1 MIPEER
7 LLIDNNIHLLNLLYE
22 ELCIT
27 LNQLHVVDPIKTQ
40 DRLEKILG
48 IVVDSEEKLC
58 QAIGS
63 KWTIKRKL
71 WEVEKNENSI

>member
-7 LLIDNNIHLLNLLYE
+7 LLIDNNIHLLNLLYG

-27 LNQLHVVDPIKTQ
+27 LNQLHVVDPMKTQ
-40 DRLEKILG
+40 DRLEKILDL
-48 IVVDSEEKLC
+48 VVDGEEKLC

-71 WEVEKNENSI
+71 WEVEKIENSI